1 MKYQIVEDEDEIFE
15 TIEDAVDYCISDEWH
30 EDDDAFG
37 EWVNDHYEGVEI
49 NGYYYSAY
57 EIIGAI
63 DDDNW
68 RELKDMYCE
77 ECNERDREEAIGD
90 LQGACV
96 GDEIEIQ
103 GYTVRVIDDDYSTG
117 DLDGDGEDIE
127 SIRVRIET
135 EKAQIEVEIQEEKK
149 REDDLLKLIQVIG

>member
-30 EDDDAFG
+30 EDDDAFD
-37 EWVNDHYEGVEI
+37 EWMNDHFQGVEI

-57 EIIGAI
+57 DIVGAMN
-63 DDDNW
+63 DDNW
-68 RELKDMYCE
+68 GDLKTMYCE
-77 ECNERDREEAIGD
+77 DCNEEDREEAIRD
-90 LQGACV
+90 LYRASI
-96 GDEIEIQ
+96 GDEIEVQ
-103 GYTVRVIDDDYSTG
+103 GYNIRVIDDDYSTG
-117 DLDGDGEDIE
+117 DVDGDGEDIE

-149 REDDLLKLIQVIG
+149 REDDLLKLIQIVG